1 MSPAVSVVIPCYNHA
16 AFVEDAVDSALAS
29 AIAATDDDFELVIV
43 DDGSTD
49 DSRARLERFRADPR
63 VSIYAQE
70 NRGAHAA
77 LNRGIKASRGEIVF
91 ILNSDDL
98 FDHRRIERCLKR
110 FADDPELATLASW
123 LEVIDAGGGSLGIKQ
138 AWHNMPPWPRP
149 RPGPGLA
156 ATGDP
161 LLALLE
167 TNYVSTTSNLAFRRR
182 VFDRA
187 VSHSSPFGGTKFLPL
202 RYAHDWEFMLAAGEH
217 GRLGLIEE
225 PLVSYRVH
233 ATNTISEGR
242 RRSSGEGRMRFEI
255 LWLVARHAARLL
267 HDNAVDESTAADL
280 WHRFW
285 NSAPRFGYGSILSRL
300 LALRGGEACPPAAYD
315 ALLDEDHPFRRR
327 AIAVLGDAV
336 GGDQTDEA

>member
-1 MSPAVSVVIPCYNHA
+1 MTRTPAMSRTPAVSVVIPSYNHA
-16 AFVEDAVDSALAS
+16 AFIEAAVDSALAS
-29 AIAATDDDFELVIV
+29 AIAATGDDFELVIV

-70 NRGAHAA
+70 NRGADAA
-77 LNRGIKASRGEIVF
+77 LNRGIAASRGEIVF

-98 FDHRRIERCLKR
+98 FGRQRIKRFLKR
-110 FADDPELATLASW
+110 FANDPQLATLTSW
-123 LEVIDAGGGSLGIKQ
+123 LEVIDADGGSLGIKE

-167 TNYVSTTSNLAFRRR
+167 TNYVSTTSNLAFRRK
-182 VFDRA
+182 VFD
-187 VSHSSPFGGTKFLPL
+187 GGTNFLPL
-202 RYAHDWEFMLAAGEH
+202 RYAHDWEFILAASEH
-217 GRLGLIEE
+217 GRPGLIEE

-233 ATNTISEGR
+233 AANTISEGR
-242 RRSSGEGRMRFEI
+242 RQARAEGRMRFEI
-255 LWLVARHAARLL
+255 LWVVARHAARLL
-267 HDNAVDESTAADL
+267 HDKAIDGAADEYTAADL
-280 WHRFW
+280 WRRFW
-285 NSAPRFGYGSILSRL
+285 NSAPRFGYRSILSRL
-300 LALRGGEACPPAAYD
+300 LALRGGEARPPAAYD

-327 AIAVLGDAV
+327 AVAVLG
-336 GGDQTDEA
+336 GEA